1 MAAQQKEAQR
11 EKVQILVTNSSNVVE
26 GYQNQICTHI
36 TAGVHTKILS
46 KGEKVHILWS
56 YCH

>member
-26 GYQNQICTHI
+26 GYQNHI
-36 TAGVHTKILS
+36 YTYYSWCSH
-46 KGEKVHILWS
+46 
-56 YCH
+56 